1 MNEIRAS
8 QLPDLFENVAEIMV
22 KEKENLCAMDA
33 EMGDGDLGLTMAKG
47 FSSLPDIMRQL
58 LPSDDVGMVLM
69 KAGMKMASVVPSTM
83 GTLMASGIMGGG
95 SCIKGSDSLTPETFY
110 KFLKGF
116 SDSIA
121 KRGKCKRG
129 ERTILDATASAV
141 DLLDK
146 VFGKGEAVSLEKVID
161 FAISGASEGVES
173 TKSMKPVHGKAAV
186 FASKAIGKPD
196 QGASAFCCMLKGMR
210 TYICGR

>member
-1 MNEIRAS
+1 MTEILCNE
-8 QLPDLFENVAEIMV
+8 LPALFQKVADKFVEK
-22 KEKENLCAMDA
+22 KEELCAMDA
-33 EMGDGDLGLTMAKG
+33 AMGDGDLGLTMSKG
-47 FSSLPDIMRQL
+47 FSALPDIIKANC
-58 LPSDDVGMVLM
+58 SDDIGMTLV
-69 KAGMKMASVVPSTM
+69 KSGMKMASVVPSTM